1 MSNLPLKKMV
11 IKTKTYSELTKN
23 ELYEILRLRAEVF
36 IVEQN
41 CPYQDVDN
49 KDQKAV
55 HVLGYNNNEL
65 IAYSRIFKPN
75 DYFDLASIG
84 RVVVAENQRK
94 YKYGYQLMEESIK
107 VVNKYFN
114 ETTIAVSAQ
123 KHLKKFY
130 NNLGFKQK
138 GKGYLE
144 DDIPHIYMIREK

>member
-1 MSNLPLKKMV
+1 M
-11 IKTKTYSELTKN
+11 IKFYTKEFNQLTKD

-36 IVEQN
+36 VVEQD

-84 RVVVAENQRK
+84 RVVVAEKERK
-94 YKYGYQLMEESIK
+94 HKYGYLLMEESIK
-107 VVNKYFN
+107 AVNKYFN

-123 KHLKKFY
+123 EHLKTFY
-130 NNLGFKQK
+130 NNLGFQQK

-144 DDIPHIYMIREK
+144 DDIPHIYMIR

>member
-1 MSNLPLKKMV
+1 ME

-23 ELYEILRLRAEVF
+23 ELYEILRLRVEVF
-36 IVEQN
+36 IVEQD

-94 YKYGYQLMEESIK
+94 YKYGYLLMEESIK
-107 VVNKYFN
+107 AVKKYFN

-123 KHLKKFY
+123 EHLKTFY
-130 NNLGFKQK
+130 NNLGFQQK

-144 DDIPHIYMIREK
+144 DNIPHIYMVR